1 MIQKALQYIV
11 NLAEPKVQTIN
22 GETYSDKALHH
33 VSFNPKARPIE
44 ADGGAWEVEAKEA
57 IKAYLVAELEG
68 YEDIVVIS

>member
-33 VSFNPKARPIE
+33 VSFNPKAEPPRQAAGNLSFHPI
-44 ADGGAWEVEAKEA
+44 
-57 IKAYLVAELEG
+57 LV
-68 YEDIVVIS
+68 